1 MYIYIYLYYPI
12 GSMYGICTNMCLI
25 LMVNVGKYTWML
37 WDIYIY
43 MYSLYTLD
51 FQVVT
56 NPPPHRLE
64 TKPQTFR
71 KTSTVKALLEPGFGK
86 VKTSSAR
93 KWPWRGLNWMDGRCP
108 RKLGSTVRTSGWV
121 SHPII
126 NPLILNSWEHLSSK
140 SCSISNCFLFVWE
153 KMQNSCIIY
162 IYYVYSIYA

>member
-1 MYIYIYLYYPI
+1 
-12 GSMYGICTNMCLI
+12 MYGICTNMCLI

-56 NPPPHRLE
+56 NQPPHRLK

-93 KWPWRGLNWMDGRCP
+93 KWPWRGLNWMDARWM
-108 RKLGSTVRTSGWV
+108 SQEV
-121 SHPII
+121 I
-126 NPLILNSWEHLSSK
+126 
-140 SCSISNCFLFVWE
+140 
-153 KMQNSCIIY
+153 
-162 IYYVYSIYA
+162 